1 MRFAISI
8 PQGVGDGEFD
18 PDGFREHL
26 RRAEALGFESAWT
39 QESTLGSSPSI
50 APNETLAYA
59 AACTD
64 RLRLGCAVYV
74 TPLHSPVH
82 LAKSISTL
90 DQLSRGRIE
99 VGIGTGGA
107 GRMFSAF
114 GVERERFVA
123 RFNEGL
129 ALMRAC
135 WTEST
140 IRFDGDFWQVHGAAM
155 EPKPFQ
161 KPHPPIWFG
170 GSHPAALRRAV
181 RYGDGFFG
189 AGSSTTEQF
198 AEHVRTVRG
207 ALAEAGRDP
216 AGFAIAK
223 RVYVTIDDD
232 PERAR
237 TRTDAALEHHYGRSG
252 LAAVAVT
259 GAPDECVRGLR
270 EVAGA
275 GAELIQLNT
284 LFDDSEQ
291 MERLAAEV
299 TPQLD

>member
-18 PDGFREHL
+18 PETFRAHL

-39 QESTLGSSPSI
+39 QESTFGRSPSM

-59 AACTD
+59 AACTE

-74 TPLHSPVH
+74 TPLHSPIH

-90 DQLSRGRIE
+90 DQLSRGRLE
-99 VGIGTGGA
+99 VGIGTGGSS
-107 GRMFSAF
+107 RMFSAF
-114 GVERERFVA
+114 GVDGERFVG

-129 ALMRAC
+129 ALMKAC
-135 WTEST
+135 WTEPS
-140 IRFDGDFWQVHGAAM
+140 IEFDGRFWQVLGAAM

-161 KPHPPIWFG
+161 KPYPPLWFG

-181 RYGDGFFG
+181 RHGDGFFG
-189 AGSSTTEQF
+189 AGSSTTAQF
-198 AEHVRTVRG
+198 AEQVRAVRQ
-207 ALAEAGRDP
+207 ALDEAGRDP

-223 RVYVTIDDD
+223 RVYIAIDDD
-232 PERAR
+232 PEQAR
-237 TRTDAALEHHYGRSG
+237 GRMDAALEHHYGRAG
-252 LAAVAVT
+252 LVTVAVT
-259 GAPDECVRGLR
+259 GDADQCVSGLR
-270 EVAGA
+270 EVADG

-284 LFDDSEQ
+284 LFDDGAQ

-299 TPQLD
+299 VPALG

>member
-8 PQGVGDGEFD
+8 PQGAGDGEFD
-18 PDGFREHL
+18 RERFGDHL

-39 QESTLGSSPSI
+39 QESTLSSSPSM
-50 APNETLAYA
+50 APNETLAFA
-59 AACTD
+59 AACTE

-74 TPLHSPVH
+74 TPLHSPIH
-82 LAKSISTL
+82 LAKSITTL

-114 GVERERFVA
+114 GVERERFVG
-123 RFNEGL
+123 RFTEGL
-129 ALMRAC
+129 ALMKAC

-140 IRFDGDFWQVHGAAM
+140 IEFDGDFWQVHGAAM
-155 EPKPFQ
+155 EPKPIQ
-161 KPHPPIWFG
+161 KPYPPIWFG

-181 RYGDGFFG
+181 RHGDGFFG

-198 AEHVRTVRG
+198 AEQVRTVRG
-207 ALAEAGRDP
+207 ALEDAGRDP
-216 AGFAIAK
+216 ASFAIAK
-223 RVYVTIDDD
+223 RVYVTVDDN

-237 TRTDAALEHHYGRSG
+237 KRSDAALERHYGRAG
-252 LAAVAVT
+252 LVAVAVT
-259 GAPDECVRGLR
+259 GAPDECVRGLG
-270 EVAGA
+270 EVSAA

-291 MERLAAEV
+291 MERLAGEV
-299 TPQLD
+299 LPQLG

>member
-8 PQGVGDGEFD
+8 PQGFGDAEFD
-18 PDGFREHL
+18 PEAFRAHL

-39 QESTLGSSPSI
+39 QESTFGRSPSM

-59 AACTD
+59 ASCTE

-74 TPLHSPVH
+74 TPLHSPIH
-82 LAKSISTL
+82 LAKSIGTL

-99 VGIGTGGA
+99 VGIGTGGS

-114 GVERERFVA
+114 GVDGERFVG

-129 ALMRAC
+129 ALMKAC

-140 IRFDGDFWQVHGAAM
+140 IDFDGDFWQVTAGAM

-161 KPHPPIWFG
+161 KPYPPLWFG

-181 RYGDGFFG
+181 RHGDGFFG
-189 AGSSTTEQF
+189 AGSSTTVQF
-198 AEHVRTVRG
+198 AEQVRAVRQ
-207 ALAEAGRDP
+207 ALDTAGRDP
-216 AGFAIAK
+216 AGFQVAK
-223 RVYVTIDDD
+223 RVYIAIDDD
-232 PERAR
+232 PDRAR
-237 TRTDAALEHHYGRSG
+237 TRMDAALEHHYGRAG
-252 LAAVAVT
+252 LVTVAVT
-259 GAPDECVRGLR
+259 GGPEQCVSGLL
-270 EVAGA
+270 EVSDA

-284 LFDDSEQ
+284 LFDDVEQ

-299 TPQLD
+299 VPALG